1 MHQRGV
7 DLAPDR
13 TLRGLRIP
21 PRQGEGVKEQG
32 LYQIGEVA
40 ERAGLSLRT
49 LRYYDEVGLV
59 QPSGRSPGGFR
70 LYDESDIARAAFV
83 KQLKPLE
90 FSLEQIR
97 EVLDISDRLNGST
110 AGGIEELDLAE
121 RLQMFIAAA
130 DERSRALMEQS
141 QAADALAA
149 SLRRLRR
156 KVKSRT
162 STRG

>member
-1 MHQRGV
+1 MN
-7 DLAPDR
+7 
-13 TLRGLRIP
+13 
-21 PRQGEGVKEQG
+21 EQG

-40 ERAGLSLRT
+40 ERVGLSLRT

-70 LYDESDIARAAFV
+70 LYDESDIARAGFV

-97 EVLDISDRLNGST
+97 ELLEIRDRLTGAT
-110 AGGIEELDLAE
+110 GGAIEDLDLVE
-121 RLQMFIAAA
+121 RLGTFIKVTE
-130 DERSRALMEQS
+130 ERSRALMEQS
-141 QAADALAA
+141 QAANALAA
-149 SLRRLRR
+149 SLRRLRGKAR
-156 KVKSRT
+156 TRT